1 MSTLVRKV
9 KGLDKIDLVG
19 ASIGL
24 FFILPSLVLIT
35 IDIIVNG
42 ANML

>member
-9 KGLDKIDLVG
+9 KGLDKVDLVG
-19 ASIGL
+19 ASIGV
-24 FFILPSLVLIT
+24 FFILPSLVVVT
-35 IDIIVNG
+35 IDLIVNG